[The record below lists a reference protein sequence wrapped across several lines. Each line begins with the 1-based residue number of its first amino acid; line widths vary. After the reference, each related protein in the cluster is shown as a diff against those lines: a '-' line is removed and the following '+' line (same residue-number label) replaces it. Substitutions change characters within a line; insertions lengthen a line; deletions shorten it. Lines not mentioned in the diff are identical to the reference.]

1 MSVGGWAGDTATKIF
16 QPVEKAVVQPL
27 NKTVDA
33 IIRNPIP
40 VISTIALTTVGIPYP
55 IANAAVAAAN
65 GGSVKDIALTVASAY
80 AGEYAGKLVGGNI
93 SAIPGVSSLSGETQR
108 VLATIAASASG
119 SGTAAALSG
128 KPLDQILTATT
139 AGAVSGLVS
148 DQLKANNVLQEL
160 QSKGLPAETIN
171 NLIVNASN
179 NATIAIIQG
188 RSIADAVTTST
199 VATLAQSGLR
209 ETAKAIS
216 DGYQA
221 LLKNSET
228 LQAVQKG
235 IDDLKASAVNMFNS
249 VINPKQQET
258 QMAYDILSREYQD
271 YLTDVNTYNA
281 AVDKYNSEPPRVVA
295 QRVVYGPGW
304 LNGGYIRYGAT
315 GPGERQ
321 SMPAGGYFVY
331 NPAYRV
337 GGVGDIYVKDPFNLK
352 PPSDIDYT
360 GALNRYTGLAEDFT
374 KTYAQYQGMIDEIN
388 RLSEQGNSLYSTIV
402 ADSEVLGKNVADY
415 VVKENEVLR
424 DVVQNITDTAKSD
437 VETELIRLFEEEQ
450 RKASTPSPYEPIAG
464 GGTASD
470 VSPTPLVP
478 TTPGGSVTV
487 EGVPDTFQ
495 PTKPTQPSAP
505 SGAPLTPSEISQY
518 RAEGISDQEINE
530 LVNRLGLQPD
540 ISASQILDI
549 LNALQP
555 PTTPT
560 TPTAPTA
567 PVVPPVTTPEQPVTP
582 TEPTSPVGPQ
592 PTQPEIVTP
601 PPPPEISEEGEA
613 PLYPEPVTPTQPTVP
628 PAEPISSGTTTQPPT
643 QPTGPSTGMT
653 DQEIRDREILDL
665 INGGGGTQQPTPI
678 PGGGTGTEG
687 AGAGGE
693 LAGGGEGVGGTG
705 GEGTAEGAEEE
716 GEFVD
721 TGPREPA
728 DVDAESMLSPTI
740 FISSGGRGGPV
751 TIPRTRGTGTPT
763 ADTTLSAIL
772 GTSLAPTSQPILGED
787 ESKRK
792 AVWNLESLRNALG
805 I

>member
-65 GGSVKDIALTVASAY
+65 GGDVKSIALTVASAY

-93 SAIPGVSSLSGETQR
+93 SAIPGVSTLSGETQR
-108 VLATIAASASG
+108 VLATIAASAAG

-148 DQLKANNVLQEL
+148 DQLKANNVLKEL

-258 QMAYDILSREYQD
+258 QMAYDILNREYQD
-271 YLTDVNTYNA
+271 YLNETNQYNA

-304 LNGGYIRYGAT
+304 LQGGYIRYGAS
-315 GPGERQ
+315 GPGERRAM
-321 SMPAGGYFVY
+321 SAGGYFVY

-337 GGVGDIYVKDPFNLK
+337 GGVGDIYVKDPFTLK
-352 PPSDIDYT
+352 PPSDIDFT

-388 RLSEQGNSLYSTIV
+388 RLSEQGNNLYQTIV

-424 DVVQNITDTAKSD
+424 DVVQNITDTARSD

-450 RKASTPSPYEPIAG
+450 RKTSTPSPYEPIAG
-464 GGTASD
+464 GGAASD

-487 EGVPDTFQ
+487 EQVPDTFQ
-495 PTKPTQPSAP
+495 PTQPTTPTAP
-505 SGAPLTPSEISQY
+505 SGGPLTQAEIDKF
-518 RAEGISDQEINE
+518 RAEGISEQEIQD
-530 LVNRLGLQPD
+530 LTNRLGLQPN

-549 LNALQP
+549 MKALEP
-555 PTTPT
+555 PK
-560 TPTAPTA
+560 A
-567 PVVPPVTTPEQPVTP
+567 PVTP
-582 TEPTSPVGPQ
+582 TKPTTPVGTQ
-592 PTQPEIVTP
+592 PTTPEITQP
-601 PPPPEISEEGEA
+601 SPPPEISEEGEP
-613 PLYPEPVTPTQPTVP
+613 PLSPEPVTPTQPTVP
-628 PAEPISSGTTTQPPT
+628 PAEPISSGTPTPPT
-643 QPTGPSTGMT
+643 QPTGPSETVSEA
-653 DQEIRDREILDL
+653 DRINRELIRLL
-665 INGGGGTQQPTPI
+665 GLGTQQPTPT
-678 PGGGTGTEG
+678 PGGGTGTTG
-687 AGAGGE
+687 TGAGGE
-693 LAGGGEGVGGTG
+693 LAGGGEGMGGTG
-705 GEGTAEGAEEE
+705 GDGTREGDE

-751 TIPRTRGTGTPT
+751 TIPRTRGTGTPA